1 MTDISISNLK
11 KAFHGKVVLDIPQF
25 TASKSEIISVLGV
38 NGAGKSTFI
47 KTISGLLLQDEG
59 QVNICGYSN
68 FSPKIHQVTKFVLES
83 GKGYY
88 DYLTANQNIDYFL
101 KLNKASRSD
110 LALNIAVLF
119 QKLDFQQHADTLVSE
134 LSQGTRQKLSLI
146 IALLCRPEVLC
157 LDEPTNG
164 LDVIAKKQLAQI
176 LLGLSKG
183 KNTIVLLTTHD
194 ISFARDISSRVLVM
208 DNGRIKKDDSFE
220 HVFSRKNTWKKYE
233 IVLPLSFQNI
243 IERSFQ
249 NLHYV
254 IQDEEMIIQTQ
265 EKDVKDRLLKETD
278 IVRFEEIEQDIE
290 EILYEVLSK

>member
-119 QKLDFQQHADTLVSE
+119 QNF
-134 LSQGTRQKLSLI
+134 
-146 IALLCRPEVLC
+146 
-157 LDEPTNG
+157 
-164 LDVIAKKQLAQI
+164 
-176 LLGLSKG
+176 
-183 KNTIVLLTTHD
+183 
-194 ISFARDISSRVLVM
+194 
-208 DNGRIKKDDSFE
+208 
-220 HVFSRKNTWKKYE
+220 
-233 IVLPLSFQNI
+233 
-243 IERSFQ
+243 
-249 NLHYV
+249 
-254 IQDEEMIIQTQ
+254 
-265 EKDVKDRLLKETD
+265 LKELD
-278 IVRFEEIEQDIE
+278 KSY
-290 EILYEVLSK
+290 L